1 MNLTKENCIKQIED
15 RLRGK
20 ELKPTIRSFYQSTG
34 RRADFKNRGIYGQFT
49 EEYCFDQK
57 PNSIAGRDLPWAE
70 VKTKKTKVSADGIL
84 SFSNNTPITS
94 ICRQSFNQN
103 SFDNSTLLDKVQS
116 VLWMFYDKQFIC
128 AKITESDDSMISEL
142 EKIYG
147 SLSIISKKRGITDEE
162 FYYNQLIA
170 YQKSDIFYIHRKR
183 KDDKIIALSIEF
195 KARYCKEI
203 ANDA

>member
-20 ELKPTIRSFYQSTG
+20 DLKQTIRDFYQSTN
-34 RRADFKNRGIYGQFT
+34 RIADFANRGIYGQFT

-70 VKTKKTKVSADGIL
+70 AKTKEVKVGNNGLLHCKT
-84 SFSNNTPITS
+84 NTPITS
-94 ICRQSFNQN
+94 ICRRTFTET
-103 SFDNSTLLDKVQS
+103 SFDESTLLDKVQD
-116 VLWMFYDKQFIC
+116 VLWIFYDKKFIC

-142 EKIYG
+142 EKLYG
-147 SLSIISKKRGITDEE
+147 SLSIISKKRGITDHE
-162 FYYNQLIA
+162 FYYNELVA

-183 KDDKIIALSIEF
+183 SGDKIVGLSIEF
-195 KARYCKEI
+195 KARYCREV